1 MNILLLGVAAAALVA
16 GSAPVWVG
24 KFTGSGALP
33 APWRVVQIDKK
44 TKPTKYRMAT
54 VAGVAAVEARSNDS
68 MALLAR
74 PLSVNL
80 AETPILCWR
89 WLVDAPV
96 ARGDMTKK
104 SGDDYAAR
112 LYVAFDMPDSA
123 MSAGTQLKLGIAR
136 RLFGGNVPDAALNYV
151 WDNRHPVGTR
161 RKSAYTDRAELIVA
175 ETGTAR
181 AGTWVTERVDVA
193 SDFAAAFGNRP
204 GTPIQIAVASDTD
217 NTGSVARAAFAD
229 LRFVTR
235 GQSCS

>member
-1 MNILLLGVAAAALVA
+1 MNAVLLGVVATALVA
-16 GSAPVWVG
+16 GGAPVWIG
-24 KFTGSGALP
+24 KFVGSGNLP

-44 TKPTKYRMAT
+44 TKPTTYRLAM
-54 VAGVAAVEARSNDS
+54 VAGVAAVEARANDS

-80 AETPILCWR
+80 AATPILCWR
-89 WLVDAPV
+89 WLIDAPV

-123 MSAGTQLKLGIAR
+123 LSAGTRFKLGIAR

-151 WDNRHPVGTR
+151 WDNRNPVGTR
-161 RKSAYTDRAELIVA
+161 RKSAYTDRAQLIVA
-175 ETGTAR
+175 ETGTTR

-193 SDFAAAFGNRP
+193 ADFASAFGKRP

-229 LRFVTR
+229 IRFVTR
-235 GQSCS
+235 QSTCS